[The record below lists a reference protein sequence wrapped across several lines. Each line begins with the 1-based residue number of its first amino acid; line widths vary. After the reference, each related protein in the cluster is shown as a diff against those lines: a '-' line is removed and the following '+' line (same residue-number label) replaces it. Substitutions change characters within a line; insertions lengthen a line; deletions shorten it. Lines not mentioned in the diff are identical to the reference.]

1 MNTYLILI
9 LVFLI
14 GNYLLDLAVRICNLR
29 TLSPEPPEEFRALLD
44 AEKYRRS
51 QEYIRER
58 SRFQDWHSSVSLAVT
73 LAFLLLGGFPWVDR
87 MAHSLGCG
95 TIVTG
100 LVFLAIV
107 AILSLSLNL
116 PFTVWETFHIEQKYG
131 FNRTTWRTFALDQ
144 IKGLLLG
151 AVIGGVLTAVVIWF
165 FDAVGPSAWFY
176 AWGAAMAF
184 QVLIQFVA
192 PVLIMPLFNKY
203 APLPNGELKST
214 LEAYIHAQRFKMRGL
229 FTMDGSRRS
238 THSNA
243 FFTGFG
249 RFRRIVLFDTLI
261 QKHAVPELLTVVA
274 HEMGHYKK
282 RHILYGILQSVVV
295 TGLIFALLPLFLYN
309 DALAAAFGMKH
320 ATVYAGLV
328 FFGFLFTPISVLLSI
343 FANTL
348 SRRFEYQADAYA
360 VETTGQP
367 ESMVTALKKLNADNY
382 AHLTP
387 HPFVVALRYS
397 HPPILER
404 IRAIRRIG
412 PRHSRGSTTES
423 ICPGL

>member
-1 MNTYLILI
+1 MPYRVMNIYLILI

-29 TLSPEPPEEFRALLD
+29 TLSPEPPEEFRELVD
-44 AEKYRRS
+44 AAQHRRS
-51 QEYIRER
+51 QEYIREC
-58 SRFQDWHSSVSLAVT
+58 SRFQDWHSSVTLACT
-73 LAFLLLGGFPWVDR
+73 LAFLLLGGFPWMDR
-87 MAHSLGCG
+87 VARGFGGG

-100 LVFLAIV
+100 LVFLAIG
-107 AILSLSLNL
+107 ALLSHLLDL
-116 PFTVWETFHIEQKYG
+116 PFTVWETFRIEQKYG
-131 FNRTTWRTFALDQ
+131 FNRTTWRTFVLDR
-144 IKGLLLG
+144 IKGALLG
-151 AVIGGVLTAVVIWF
+151 AVIGGILAAAVIWF
-165 FDAVGPSAWFY
+165 FETVGPSAWLY
-176 AWGAAMAF
+176 AWGAVVAF
-184 QVLIQFVA
+184 QLFIQFVA

-203 APLPNGELKST
+203 TPLPNGELKT
-214 LEAYIHAQRFKMRGL
+214 ALETYIHAQRFKMRGL

-261 QKHAVPELLTVVA
+261 EKHSVPELLTVVA

-282 RHILYGILQSVVV
+282 RHILYGLLQSVVV

-309 DALAAAFGMKH
+309 DTLAAAFAMKQSS
-320 ATVYAGLV
+320 VYAGLV
-328 FFGFLFTPISVLLSI
+328 FFGFLFTPISVFLSI
-343 FANTL
+343 FSSAL

-360 VETTGQP
+360 VETTGQAAA
-367 ESMVTALKKLNADNY
+367 MIAALKKLNVDNY

-397 HPPILER
+397 HPPILAR
-404 IRAIRRIG
+404 IRAIRVNL
-412 PRHSRGSTTES
+412 HV
-423 ICPGL
+423 